1 MLNSI
6 CVKSKTCLEN
16 LFLVLLKIYFEKFFL
31 LSARKARYKRRD
43 RIGMENYLPFVV
55 VMPSPACNLF
65 M

>member
-16 LFLVLLKIYFEKFFL
+16 LFRVLLKIYFEKFFL
-31 LSARKARYKRRD
+31 LSAHKAQNKRRD
-43 RIGMENYLPFVV
+43 RIAIENYLPFL